1 MSPGDDG
8 EREVEQREVVGWL
21 LGPADQDGAEPME
34 PGVCALH
41 HPAPGLGPGV
51 ALGPDLLTTR
61 AQVQGEAELLGEGA
75 RLAIGEALVETEG
88 LRPTACR
95 FGPLDRDGLECGPH
109 QLVVVA
115 VGPVDGRPEGHATA
129 IGQQRALHPALAAI
143 RRVAAGFLP
152 AQRRLAHRPVQG
164 QPGPADAPQRVVGQ
178 QSLAPECREH
188 PGGRPLLEAPCAGD
202 EEQILVSC
210 SAFHRQPV
218 RNTKKIASIAA
229 RSGTRGLWQ
238 PSGCLGRGGNSR
250 FISAQSASGSRQP
263 ASRTRRLFASYSARL
278 TIPNRWYLDRHF
290 PYWDRLLAER
300 LTRLARNIVPRQVA
314 ASPRGPKPATK
325 KGFVDGAVA
334 RAHVATARVL
344 AQTKAKRP

>member
-1 MSPGDDG
+1 M
-8 EREVEQREVVGWL
+8 
-21 LGPADQDGAEPME
+21 
-34 PGVCALH
+34 CALR

-152 AQRRLAHRPVQG
+152 AQRRLAHRPIKG
-164 QPGPADAPQRVVGQ
+164 QPSPVDAPQRVVGQ

-188 PGGRPLLEAPCAGD
+188 PGSHPFLEAPMRRGRGAD
-202 EEQILVSC
+202 PRLLQRL
-210 SAFHRQPV
+210 PP
-218 RNTKKIASIAA
+218 AA
-229 RSGTRGLWQ
+229 RSQHEEDRVHRRPVRHPGIVAAQRMPGPRRQQ
-238 PSGCLGRGGNSR
+238 PLHLGPERV
-250 FISAQSASGSRQP
+250 RQP
-263 ASRTRRLFASYSARL
+263 PTG
-278 TIPNRWYLDRHF
+278 IPNAPPL
-290 PYWDRLLAER
+290 RL
-300 LTRLARNIVPRQVA
+300 VF
-314 ASPRGPKPATK
+314 SPPHHPK
-325 KGFVDGAVA
+325 
-334 RAHVATARVL
+334 
-344 AQTKAKRP
+344 